1 MAAIVGLSGC
11 LEALEEHYQGSFQG
25 LVPIEI
31 HSEAERHYDLT
42 LEAYES
48 GTNRQTYDESYT
60 VTANQSASPPHLDA
74 VEQTLRVVKYGRDG
88 EELAFREA
96 TITPN
101 TKFVNV
107 RLTDDNLIL
116 DVQRSGET
124 DGPGP
129 TAEPEPDESVTN
141 GSGSAGPAMNE
152 SEPGDDETG
161 NGDAPATERESPSD
175 RDSTN

>member
-1 MAAIVGLSGC
+1 MAATVGLSGC

-48 GTNRQTYDESYT
+48 GTDRQTYDESYT

-74 VEQTLRVVKYGRDG
+74 TEQILRVVKYGRDG

-101 TKFVNV
+101 TKLVNV
-107 RLTDDNLIL
+107 RITDDDLVL
-116 DVQRSGET
+116 DVQRGGGT
-124 DGPGP
+124 DEPGP
-129 TAEPEPDESVTN
+129 TPDSDPD
-141 GSGSAGPAMNE
+141 GPAPNE
-152 SEPGDDETG
+152 S
-161 NGDAPATERESPSD
+161 SPSD
-175 RDSTN
+175 AETTDTDAPSNENDTSTNE